1 MELFNQADRFLASSP
16 PGALWVPAVLLFVVV
31 ALVFLQQRGR

>member
-16 PGALWVPAVLLFVVV
+16 PGGLWVPAVLLLVVV
-31 ALVFLQQRGR
+31 ALAFLQQRGR